1 MLHTRDPAVLETF
14 MLCVIN
20 IFKRNES
27 GATATEY
34 AALIVFVAVAIAA
47 GPQILGDGIT
57 DLLNSA
63 RTSLAR
69 VTMPTL

>member
-1 MLHTRDPAVLETF
+1 

-20 IFKRNES
+20 IFRRNKS
-27 GATATEY
+27 GVTAIEY
-34 AALIVFVAVAIAA
+34 AGLIVLSLWLLQRA
-47 GPQILGDGIT
+47 PQTLGDGIT